1 MVETTAET
9 TAQPGSDP
17 DDYEVTEQIGHLL
30 RRAHQRASALF
41 QETLDDPALTPT
53 QFAALMKLADG
64 GPLSQNHLG
73 RLTAMDPATIQG
85 VIRRLGERGLIER
98 RDDPTDRRRTLLM
111 PSEAGRAL
119 AARLVPSAREVTR
132 RTLEPLTQAE
142 RRTLID
148 LLIRI
153 GG

>member
-1 MVETTAET
+1 MAESTSESTAP
-9 TAQPGSDP
+9 PGRAP
-17 DDYEVTEQIGHLL
+17 EEYEVTEQIGHLL

-41 QETLDDPALTPT
+41 QTTLDDPALTPT

-85 VIRRLGERGLIER
+85 VIRRLEERGLIER
-98 RDDPTDRRRTLLM
+98 RGDPTDRRRTLLA
-111 PSEAGRAL
+111 PSVAGRAL
-119 AARLVPSAREVTR
+119 AARLVPSAREISR
-132 RTLEPLTQAE
+132 RTLEPLTPAE
-142 RRTLID
+142 RRVLID
-148 LLIRI
+148 LLARI